1 MNLLLS
7 AIPLP
12 WKLLA
17 VVALAAALVAFGYV
31 QGCGHV
37 QDAWDAATAAQTQRV
52 AVVRVKQAEATV
64 RVVTDYVDRVRVV
77 RERAQTITKEVKVY
91 VPQESDAACA
101 IPVGFV
107 RLHDAA
113 ARGDVPGTP
122 GIADASP
129 AGIAL
134 SGVAATLADN
144 YSRCRENAEQLTA
157 LQEWVKAQQAAS
169 ADP

>member
-17 VVALAAALVAFGYV
+17 AAALAAALVAFGFV

-37 QDAWDAATAAQTQRV
+37 QTQWDAATAAQTQRV
-52 AVVRVKQAEATV
+52 AVVRAKQAEATV
-64 RVVTDYVDRVRVV
+64 RIVTDYVDRVRVV
-77 RERAQTITKEVKVY
+77 RERAKTITKEVKIY
-91 VPQESDAACA
+91 VPQESDVACA
-101 IPVGFV
+101 INRGFV

-113 ARGDVPGTP
+113 ARGDVSGTP
-122 GIADASP
+122 EAADASP
-129 AGIAL
+129 AGIKL
-134 SGVAATLADN
+134 SGVASTLADN
-144 YSRCRENAEQLTA
+144 YARCRENAEQLTA